1 MAIKRKST
9 FNRLER
15 RVRPRR
21 EDEWEEDADVQGSS
35 SDEEAPEEG
44 GARTLRQNDEES
56 DDDASS
62 EDESEVS
69 LLGPSFDRIQIVL
82 ISRQDDVAEAK
93 TEAKL
98 DLSSVSFGALA
109 RAQASL
115 PPADRRKNKNPKDDD
130 GAPTTT
136 PAEASF
142 KRKPHVERAPKPPQ
156 RTSKHAPQ
164 EQTSKRAVSRRRE
177 VVADTRPKP
186 RDPRFDA
193 PPPGGAI
200 DAIKARKAYAFLD
213 DYRESEMAELRAQIR
228 KSKNPEHKE
237 RLKRELLSMESR
249 KKARAKKDEQDRVL
263 AEHRRQ
269 EKELVAQ
276 GKKPFYL
283 KKSEQKKRLL
293 TERFAG
299 MSEGQVNKA
308 IERKRKKVAGKEKK
322 ELDFLQR
329 PRSRH

>member
-9 FNRLER
+9 FNGLER

-35 SDEEAPEEG
+35 SDEEASEEG
-44 GARTLRQNDEES
+44 GARTLRQSDGES
-56 DDDASS
+56 EDDASS
-62 EDESEVS
+62 EDESE
-69 LLGPSFDRIQIVL
+69 
-82 ISRQDDVAEAK
+82 DDVAQAK
-93 TEAKL
+93 TETKL

-115 PPADRRKNKNPKDDD
+115 PPTDRRKNKNPKDDD
-130 GAPTTT
+130 EGAPSTT
-136 PAEASF
+136 PAEAPF
-142 KRKPHVERAPKPPQ
+142 KRAPKPPQ